1 MIMSSCDFKLHSAG
15 LSRSHQ
21 NPCTAGYSPLLFKK
35 FGIWV
40 VLYTSTMNIYF
51 SELSVYVE
59 AIINA
64 ISPSSSTFS
73 TTILTVSSILDA
85 FYSTKVCR
93 QINKDH
99 ACLSRVLRVP
109 IYERARLYTEFSKT
123 YPFSNLVSMIVPKEM
138 ERRKVRT
145 HAREAV

>member
-1 MIMSSCDFKLHSAG
+1 MITQHQFPNSAQPDCHT
-15 LSRSHQ
+15 LIKILR
-21 NPCTAGYSPLLFKK
+21 TAGYSPLLFKK

-99 ACLSRVLRVP
+99 A
-109 IYERARLYTEFSKT
+109 
-123 YPFSNLVSMIVPKEM
+123 
-138 ERRKVRT
+138 
-145 HAREAV
+145 

>member
-1 MIMSSCDFKLHSAG
+1 
-15 LSRSHQ
+15 
-21 NPCTAGYSPLLFKK
+21 
-35 FGIWV
+35 
-40 VLYTSTMNIYF
+40 MNIYF